1 MIYELCKMNDLL
13 MYESMITNT
22 DSSLFYHRSMWYED
36 VVKYILTVT
45 DGKWEKGVRWLVT
58 NSARAM
64 KGNASGFYI
73 SLNPNYYS
81 KNDQGIGF
89 RVVNAMLHHLEQC
102 QFIDI
107 YKGFVK
113 ETDAKG
119 KPTRTVMSFLQFKE
133 KYLALWD
140 TVDLQL
146 LPNTKV
152 NEMIEIRD
160 RVTGEEKS
168 LRGRNGITT
177 LKEGVQM
184 LNDSLKDVSIEFK
197 GKRVATVEY
206 KRVYS
211 NSLQEAGRFFVSG
224 GGVQLLPEK
233 YRSKYLT
240 FDGEPVCELDYSSIH
255 PMLCMEQLNLSGG
268 YDCNVWDIVGRDF
281 KPYAADLSEIVKVD
295 YEAVEDHKE
304 KYKLTSYDPVRN
316 LAKVALLIS
325 INAIDK
331 TGAVS
336 AVSNKLLQDAR
347 KPEGDK
353 KFVGIVKPTKV
364 LDVCEAI
371 RKHNYLIED
380 YFYSDAGIRLMNTDS
395 NIASRVVSAM
405 IQEGESVLIY
415 HDSFICRA
423 SVEDKLHAA
432 MFDAWKQEVGDN
444 QFCFVS
450 KK

>member
-1 MIYELCKMNDLL
+1 MIYELSKMNDLL
-13 MYESMITNT
+13 MYEGMITNT
-22 DSSLFYHRSMWYED
+22 ESSLFYHRSLWYEQ
-36 VVKYILTVT
+36 VVSHILSVT

-58 NSARAM
+58 NTARAM

-89 RVVNAMLHHLEQC
+89 RVVNAMLYNLEDSQY
-102 QFIDI
+102 IDI

-113 ETDAKG
+113 ETDSKG
-119 KPTRTVMSFLQFKE
+119 KPTRTVLSFLQFKE

-146 LPNTKV
+146 LPNTEV
-152 NEMIEIRD
+152 DEMIEIRN
-160 RVTGEEKS
+160 RETGENKS
-168 LRGRNGITT
+168 LRGRNGISTIR
-177 LKEGVQM
+177 EGVQM

-240 FDGEPVCELDYSSIH
+240 FDGEPTSELDYSSIH
-255 PMLCMEQLNLSGG
+255 PMLCLERLNLSGG
-268 YDCNVWDIVGRDF
+268 YDCNVWDIIGRDF
-281 KPYAADLSEIVKVD
+281 KPYGADLSDIVKVD
-295 YEAVEDHKE
+295 WDAVEDHKE
-304 KYKLTSYDPVRN
+304 KFGLDKYDPVRN

-325 INAIDK
+325 INAIDRE
-331 TGAVS
+331 GAVS
-336 AVSNKLLQDAR
+336 AVSNKLYQDTKKA
-347 KPEGDK
+347 EADK
-353 KFVGIVKPTKV
+353 KFVGIIKPTKV

-371 RKHNYLIED
+371 RKHNYLIEN
-380 YFYSDAGIRLMNTDS
+380 YFYSDAGMRLMNTDS

-423 SVEDKLHAA
+423 SAEEKLHSI
-432 MFDAWKQEVGDN
+432 MLSAWKEEVGDN